1 MYSNYNIISI
11 NFKETLKL
19 ADPFYF
25 YQFSKI
31 MKNLYAVFSFS
42 NMKNRNIIMLCIK
55 ITLLKE
61 LYANFF

>member
-25 YQFSKI
+25 YQFNTI
-31 MKNLYAVFSFS
+31 MKILYAVFSFS
-42 NMKNRNIIMLCIK
+42 NIK
-55 ITLLKE
+55 KSKYNSV
-61 LYANFF
+61 LY